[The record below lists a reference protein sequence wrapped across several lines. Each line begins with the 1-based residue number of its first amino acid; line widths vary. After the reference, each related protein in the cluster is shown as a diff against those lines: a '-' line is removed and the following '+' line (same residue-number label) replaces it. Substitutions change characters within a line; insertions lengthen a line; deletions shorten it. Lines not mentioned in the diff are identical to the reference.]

1 LVWAG
6 TMADKLVTV
15 AEYMDS
21 MQAQLA
27 LQTLTDYGIK
37 AILSG
42 QHATDVYG
50 GVPGFA
56 TVKLQVMESDAD
68 DAKHILES
76 AAVINGPGEFDEFDD
91 LDKDEPD
98 EKGEQ

>member
-1 LVWAG
+1 
-6 TMADKLVTV
+6 MADKLVTV

-21 MQAQLA
+21 IQAELA
-27 LQTLTDYGIK
+27 LQMLADYGIK

-56 TVKLQVMESDAD
+56 MVKLQVMESDAD
-68 DAKHILES
+68 DAKHILDS
-76 AAVINGPGEFDEFDD
+76 AAAINGPGEFDEFEEFVGPVDQW
-91 LDKDEPD
+91 
-98 EKGEQ
+98 EQ